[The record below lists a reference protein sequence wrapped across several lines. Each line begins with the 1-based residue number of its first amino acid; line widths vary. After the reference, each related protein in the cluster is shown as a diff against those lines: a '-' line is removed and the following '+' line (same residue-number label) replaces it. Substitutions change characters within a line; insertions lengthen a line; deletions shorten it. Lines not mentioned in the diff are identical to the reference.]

1 MKHQFRMDAPWCAL
15 INRYAPTCTHGL
27 VVQLVTTSTVQ
38 TWDIHVLGLSA
49 GYLRVP
55 HTMSKE
61 PPSGQLFLVQ
71 DLELFQSHP
80 GSVCE

>member
-1 MKHQFRMDAPWCAL
+1 
-15 INRYAPTCTHGL
+15 
-27 VVQLVTTSTVQ
+27 VQ

-49 GYLRVP
+49 GHLRVP